1 MPHSHAALLIHAI
14 FSTKGR
20 RPLLNGDLPSRLF
33 PYMRQTARRYGG
45 EIHIIDGAADHVHM
59 LISVPTN
66 RSLAEI
72 MRIVKCNSSR
82 WIRQEFP
89 ERQDFG
95 WQTGYAAFT
104 VSHSRRKAVY
114 DYIARQQE
122 HHGTHSFQEEFIT
135 FLRKHEIEYD
145 DRNIRT

>member
-14 FSTKGR
+14 FSTKDR
-20 RPLLNGDLPSRLF
+20 RPFLEGNLPSRLF
-33 PYMRQTARRYGG
+33 PYMQQTARRYGG
-45 EIHIIDGAADHVHM
+45 EIHIIDGAVDHVHM

-72 MRIVKCNSSR
+72 IRVVKCNSSR
-82 WIRQEFP
+82 WVRQEFP
-89 ERQDFG
+89 DRQHLG

-114 DYIARQQE
+114 DYIAQQQE
-122 HHGTHSFQEEFIT
+122 HHGTHSFQEEFIA
-135 FLRKHEIEYD
+135 FLRKHQVEYD
-145 DRNIRT
+145 KRYIWT